1 MVRMVKVRI
10 ASETG
15 TEIKEVTVQEAER
28 ILDEAYDAGA
38 VVADARTGE
47 VIFHI
52 GADVEELVITRILAG
67 G

>member
-1 MVRMVKVRI
+1 MRIVKVRI

-15 TEIKEVTVQEAER
+15 TEIKEVSVQEAER

-38 VVADARTGE
+38 VVTNAKTGE
-47 VIFHI
+47 VIFYVGKNI
-52 GADVEELVITRILAG
+52 EELAVTRILAG

>member
-1 MVRMVKVRI
+1 MVKVKI

-15 TEIKEVTVQEAER
+15 TEIKEVSVQEAER

-38 VVADARTGE
+38 VVTNAETGE
-47 VIFHI
+47 VIFHV
-52 GADVEELVITRILAG
+52 GANVEEIAITRILAG

>member
-1 MVRMVKVRI
+1 MVKIKI

-15 TEIKEVTVQEAER
+15 TEIKEVSVQEAER

-38 VVADARTGE
+38 VVTNAETGE
-47 VIFHI
+47 VIFCV
-52 GADVEELVITRILAG
+52 GANVEEIAITRILAG

>member
-1 MVRMVKVRI
+1 MVKVKI

-15 TEIKEVTVQEAER
+15 TEIKEVSVQEAER

-38 VVADARTGE
+38 VVTNAETGE
-47 VIFHI
+47 VIFYV
-52 GADVEELVITRILAG
+52 GANVEEIAITRILAG